1 MDSFKRFNEHKLP
14 DKCEFFSS
22 LKDKCISEEEYDRA
36 NSDWNTFKMNTLG
49 DYHDLYLKTDVLLL
63 ADVFEKFI
71 KACLNY
77 YGLDPYHYFS
87 VPGLSWDAMLKTTKI
102 KLEAISDINVHLFIE
117 KCMRGGIS
125 YIAKRHSK
133 VNDCQSNKEKQ
144 SIIYGYEWGM
154 SNLLPYDEFNWF
166 SEKEIN
172 KLDLDSVSENS
183 SIRYFLEVDLEY
195 PNELHN
201 LHNDYPLAP
210 EKLEI
215 SSDML
220 SRYCS
225 DIADKYGIKVGEV
238 SKLVPNLRDKKK

>member
-1 MDSFKRFNEHKLP
+1 
-14 DKCEFFSS
+14 
-22 LKDKCISEEEYDRA
+22 
-36 NSDWNTFKMNTLG
+36 
-49 DYHDLYLKTDVLLL
+49 
-63 ADVFEKFI
+63 
-71 KACLNY
+71 
-77 YGLDPYHYFS
+77 
-87 VPGLSWDAMLKTTKI
+87 MLKMTKI

-117 KCMRGGIS
+117 KGMRGGIS

-133 VNDCQSNKEKQ
+133 VNDCESNKEKQ
-144 SIIYGYEWGM
+144 SIIYGYGWGM

-183 SIRYFLEVDLEY
+183 SIRYFLEADLEY
-195 PNELHN
+195 PNELHD
-201 LHNDYPLAP
+201 LLNDYPLAP

-220 SRYCS
+220 SKYCS
-225 DIADKYGIKVGEV
+225 DIADKCGIKVGGV